1 MLSLFTASSFPPGGW
16 EPAGTAGRGSEL
28 NPIRAC
34 GTLSARLSSCG
45 IHLPLRVFDFLS
57 SGGHLSSGRD
67 SCSSGRLKPV
77 NDPFVSPPGLDF
89 CRMIC
94 TFLRR
99 GTPRC
104 PKAGV
109 CPKYCCPICCRALI
123 LDARTPPLRSS
134 DLLAA
139 ARHATPILQLQNP
152 LVHADHDVLR
162 VGRSVGRICAGGC
175 RSICAGGCCSQAGS
189 GLPFHPNAFD
199 LNGKFPPEQNCSF
212 NGLMMGLMECCK

>member
-109 CPKYCCPICCRALI
+109 CPKYCCPVCCRALI
-123 LDARTPPLRSS
+123 PDARTPPLRSS

-162 VGRSVGRICAGGC
+162 VGRSVGRSHL
-175 RSICAGGCCSQAGS
+175 RRRRQKHLRRRLLLS
-189 GLPFHPNAFD
+189 GRFRPSVPSKCLR
-199 LNGKFPPEQNCSF
+199 PERKVPARTKLQ
-212 NGLMMGLMECCK
+212 L